1 MSTAAKSTLC
11 KLVEEHITTLVRE
24 SVSVQRHTKRARF
37 HQSVSPSDDNGNTNG
52 GIITLRRMLQ
62 ADDINLALQ
71 WCGGEKILTTNA
83 GGVIKS
89 QEKVDLSAYTRSE
102 LKHRPP
108 SEIGMAVHWL
118 AVNGIQPNIPQNPM
132 EIVPRTGS
140 DQVVHRVEEEDDTGA
155 DIDTNNTGS
164 GSSSSAVSVRQLL
177 PRVLSEELRLY
188 FTRVTL
194 AIERG
199 GPIQQDDAL
208 GSVARDSGTQEL
220 VPFFFRFVARQ
231 ILENIGQAQYC
242 LILVRLAYALIS
254 NPYLHPEL
262 HLHQIIPSLMTCVV
276 ARRLSLGMFDDHW
289 ALRQEAART
298 LVKLCCVFGTQYHL
312 KPRIIVKM
320 CSAITPDKGLSTQ
333 YGGLTA
339 ISLFGPKAVD
349 SFILPLVARYWV
361 NWEKAL
367 HKETN
372 LETRFELQRCQDA
385 LLHSVTVFLTEADTL
400 EQSQT
405 MDYSGLSEV
414 FGDQLVP
421 LVGNKNEHEYFSCFL

>member
-1 MSTAAKSTLC
+1 
-11 KLVEEHITTLVRE
+11 
-24 SVSVQRHTKRARF
+24 
-37 HQSVSPSDDNGNTNG
+37 
-52 GIITLRRMLQ
+52 MLQ

-89 QEKVDLSAYTRSE
+89 QETVDLSAYTRSE

-118 AVNGIQPNIPQNPM
+118 AVNGIQPNIPQNPT
-132 EIVPRTGS
+132 ELIPRTPN
-140 DQVVHRVEEEDDTGA
+140 DQVVHRVEEEDDPLPSSS
-155 DIDTNNTGS
+155 DSTNP
-164 GSSSSAVSVRQLL
+164 SSSSVSVRQLL

-199 GPIQQDDAL
+199 GPIQQDGAIA
-208 GSVARDSGTQEL
+208 SVARDSGTQEL

-231 ILENIGQAQYC
+231 ILENIGQPPYC
-242 LILVRLAYALIS
+242 RILVRLAYALIS

-276 ARRLSLGMFDDHW
+276 ARRLSSGILEDHW
-289 ALRQEAART
+289 SLREEAART

-320 CSAITPDKGLSTQ
+320 CAAITPDKGLSTQ
-333 YGGLTA
+333 YGGLMTIA
-339 ISLFGPKAVD
+339 LFGPKAVD
-349 SFILPLVARYWV
+349 SFILPLVANYWV
-361 NWEKAL
+361 NWERAL

-385 LLHSVTVFLTEADTL
+385 LLHSVTVFLAEADPL
-400 EQSQT
+400 EQSET
-405 MDYSGLSEV
+405 MDYSALSDV
-414 FGDQLVP
+414 FGDQLIP
-421 LVGNKNEHEYFSCFL
+421 LTGNRNEYEYFSCFI